1 MSKPVR
7 APASPA
13 QPGPGGGREEHAV
26 RRATTVGRGAKPPSE
41 FRAGFVSLIG
51 KPNAGKSTLLNRLVG
66 QKLAI
71 VSPRPQTTRN
81 RITGIL
87 HRPDAQVVFVDTP
100 GLHTGGGRLGE
111 FMLKTAQRAIE
122 DVDAVCLVVDATD
135 RSAPDDL
142 VLAPLRA
149 YRGTTVCALNKI
161 DLVRPKTALL
171 PLLDRWQGAHP
182 FQALIPIS
190 AADGTGCDALLEV
203 LLGALPE
210 HPPFFPADATSDQPE
225 TFWVAEVVREQIF
238 HFTHQEVPYAAA
250 VRVEELTERT
260 DPERLYIRASIF
272 VEQDSQKGILIGKG
286 GGMLKRVGTEA
297 RRQLEAFFGIKVF
310 LDLHVQVRRNWRKDE
325 RALREF
331 GFRLTS

>member
-1 MSKPVR
+1 V
-7 APASPA
+7 
-13 QPGPGGGREEHAV
+13 GGGGGEHAGG
-26 RRATTVGRGAKPPSE
+26 RATTVGRGAKPPSE

>member
-1 MSKPVR
+1 
-7 APASPA
+7 
-13 QPGPGGGREEHAV
+13 
-26 RRATTVGRGAKPPSE
+26 
-41 FRAGFVSLIG
+41 VSLIG

-66 QKLAI
+66 QKMAI

-100 GLHTGGGRLGE
+100 GLHAGGGKLGA
-111 FMLKTAQRAIE
+111 FMLETARRAVE

-142 VLAPLRA
+142 VLAPLRE
-149 YRGTTVCALNKI
+149 YGGVTVCALNKI
-161 DLVRPKTALL
+161 DLVRPRPALL
-171 PLLDRWQGAHP
+171 PLLDRWRAVHP
-182 FQALIPIS
+182 FQALLPIS
-190 AADGTGCDALLEV
+190 AADGTNCDALRDV
-203 LLGALPE
+203 LLAALPE

-250 VRVEELTERT
+250 VRVEELTERRN
-260 DPERLYIRASIF
+260 PERLYVRASIF

-286 GGMLKRVGTEA
+286 GGMLKRIGTAA
-297 RRQLEAFFGIKVF
+297 RRELEAFFGVPVF
-310 LDLHVQVRRNWRKDE
+310 LDLRVQVRHQWRKDE